1 MKQKEAQK
9 SKTTIQMES
18 KSMTK
23 WANQSHSFSYK
34 KHIVR
39 HIVFTKQNTTRLRKT
54 VYN

>member
-9 SKTTIQMES
+9 SKTSIQMES

-39 HIVFTKQNTTRLRKT
+39 HIYQTKHDSTT
-54 VYN
+54 